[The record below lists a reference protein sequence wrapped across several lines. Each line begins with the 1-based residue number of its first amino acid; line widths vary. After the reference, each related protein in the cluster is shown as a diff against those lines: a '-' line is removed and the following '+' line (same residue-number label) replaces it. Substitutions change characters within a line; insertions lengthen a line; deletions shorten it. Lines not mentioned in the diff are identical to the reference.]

1 MVASAA
7 IATGLFVL
15 AGVVVGGLVTGAV
28 NYALERRRDRA
39 NARVAVRLLWAE
51 LLLAAASV
59 DWRLEQDAWSPWS
72 FESAH
77 RAWNEH
83 HAELARAVSMAD
95 FADVTV
101 GFAAVGR
108 AEATFAYKPV
118 AARLDADDR
127 QALTD
132 ASKSLHDAASALQ
145 RRQGLKEID
154 WNLAR
159 RAGPSGEPKRPGA
172 NRVSGG
178 EP

>member
-1 MVASAA
+1 MADWTVILTAA
-7 IATGLFVL
+7 ATTGLFVL
-15 AGVVVGGLVTGAV
+15 AGVVTGGLLTGAV

-59 DWRLEQDAWSPWS
+59 DWRLEQGAWSPWD

-83 HAELARAVSMAD
+83 QSELARAVSMAD
-95 FADVTV
+95 FADVAV

-127 QALTD
+127 QALHD

-154 WNLAR
+154 WGLAR
-159 RAGPSGEPKRPGA
+159 RAGHGREPNA
-172 NRVSGG
+172 
-178 EP
+178 